1 MAVEDS
7 SRPGEDERGTVR
19 VGTAGWSYDDWKG
32 IVYPRTMPRG
42 LHPLAFMA
50 RLFDTVEIN
59 STFYRPPQTG
69 YCYNWLKKAESNDQF
84 KFTVKLW
91 KRYTHERDTWP
102 TAGEEKFFKKS
113 IEPLVS
119 ADKLGALLV
128 QFPWSF
134 KNTPENRKWL
144 ANLFD
149 SFAEHPLALEIRHAS
164 WNVPEVY
171 EYLAEKKVAFCN
183 IDQPVFHGSLKPSA
197 QVTAKVGYVRLHGQ
211 NYANWFREDAGRDA
225 RYDYLYSEEE
235 LDPWIEKIQKIRKIA
250 DDVYVITNNH
260 YRGQAVVNAFQ
271 ILNKLTGDTFD
282 IPDSLV
288 GLYPELKR
296 IARDTGQMTLDLQ

>member
-1 MAVEDS
+1 MA
-7 SRPGEDERGTVR
+7 DEGTQGTVR

-42 LHPLAFMA
+42 EHPLELMA

-59 STFYRPPQTG
+59 STFYRPPQTA
-69 YCYNWLKKAESNDQF
+69 YCSNWLKRVGENERF

-91 KRYTHERDTWP
+91 RRFTHERDSWP
-102 TAGEEKFFKKS
+102 SESEQTFFKKS
-113 IEPLVS
+113 LAPLVD
-119 ADKLGALLV
+119 AGKLGGLLV

-134 KNTPENRKWL
+134 KNVPDNRKWL
-144 ANLFD
+144 TDLFEA
-149 SFAEHPLALEIRHAS
+149 FAEYPLALEIRHAS
-164 WNVPEVY
+164 WNVPEMY
-171 EYLAEKKVAFCN
+171 ESLAEKKVAFCN
-183 IDQPVFHGSLKPSA
+183 IDQPLFSGSLRPSA

-211 NYANWFREDAGRDA
+211 NYENWFKEDAGRDA

-235 LDPWIEKIQKIRKIA
+235 LDPWVEKIQNIRKIA

-260 YRGQAVVNAFQ
+260 YCGQAVVNAFQ

-288 GLYPELKR
+288 DMYPQLKR
-296 IARDTGQMTLDLQ
+296 IARDTGQMTLDLE

>member
-1 MAVEDS
+1 MADK
-7 SRPGEDERGTVR
+7 GKQGTVR

-42 LHPLAFMA
+42 EHPLELMA

-59 STFYRPPQTG
+59 STFYRPPQTA
-69 YCYNWLKKAESNDQF
+69 YCDNWLQRVEENQRF

-91 KRYTHERDTWP
+91 RRFTHEHDSRP
-102 TAGEEKFFKKS
+102 SEGEERFFKKS
-113 IEPLVS
+113 IAPLVD
-119 ADKLGALLV
+119 AGKLGALLV

-134 KNTPENRKWL
+134 KNVPDSRKWL
-144 ANLFD
+144 KYLFET
-149 SFAEHPLALEIRHAS
+149 FAEYPMALEIRHAS
-164 WNVPEVY
+164 WNVPEMY
-171 EYLAEKKVAFCN
+171 AYLAEKKVAFCN
-183 IDQPVFHGSLKPSA
+183 IDQPVFSGSLRPSE

-211 NYANWFREDAGRDA
+211 NYENWFKEDAGKDA
-225 RYDYLYSEEE
+225 RYDYLYGEEE
-235 LDPWIEKIQKIRKIA
+235 LDPWVEKIQNVRKIA

-288 GLYPELKR
+288 DMYPQLKR
-296 IARDTGQMTLDLQ
+296 IARDTGQMTLDLD